1 MWKIE
6 DMIKLF
12 KNKFKKKT
20 WINTDKTPNLEK
32 KWMLFITYKS
42 IELSINSVNHYYR
55 AICQW

>member
-32 KWMLFITYKS
+32 KMNVI
-42 IELSINSVNHYYR
+42 HYL
-55 AICQW
+55 